1 MGRRI
6 GATVILAAMLLLCLV
21 GCKSEPAFHPA
32 STTERDD
39 VAVMG
44 TVEQTQ
50 NGEST
55 ETNGQNG
62 NIYKKRV
69 AITYDDGPHNVRT
82 KMIVDELNKYG
93 YNATF
98 FVVGNRVD
106 GTEYNGA
113 SGLAYAAEHGN
124 EIAIHGY
131 THRVYYNKCSDDEF
145 KDELSKTEAAIKK
158 VLKGTPVRL
167 MRPIGGAITD
177 ERIQQCKYSV
187 ILWNVDSEDWKY
199 KYTSDDTDETAK
211 QKVDTIVDNVM
222 SNVKDGSIILMHD
235 IHQSSCDATVIIL
248 QRLHEEGY
256 DVVTVSELIGSD
268 LAAGHRYSCK

>member
-268 LAAGHRYSCK
+268 LAAVHRYSCK